1 MHSFESVFLGG
12 FIVGALF
19 VLLVD
24 AIRGLLK

>member
-1 MHSFESVFLGG
+1 MTFESIFLGG

-24 AIRGLLK
+24 VIRGFVK